1 MEEQLAEMI
10 ESKISQIWDD
20 KYTTKKQKR
29 KYIKKLRLKRDKIET
44 YGVFS
49 LVYEDIK
56 KIEHDFLNLPTRKI
70 RKRISRFSL
79 TVPDF
84 L

>member
-1 MEEQLAEMI
+1 MEEQLAELI
-10 ESKISQIWDD
+10 ESKINQIWHD

-29 KYIKKLRLKRDKIET
+29 KYIKKLRLKRDKIDT

-56 KIEHDFLNLPTRKI
+56 KIEHDFLNLPMRRL
-70 RKRISRFSL
+70 RKRLYGINITGVDL
-79 TVPDF
+79 